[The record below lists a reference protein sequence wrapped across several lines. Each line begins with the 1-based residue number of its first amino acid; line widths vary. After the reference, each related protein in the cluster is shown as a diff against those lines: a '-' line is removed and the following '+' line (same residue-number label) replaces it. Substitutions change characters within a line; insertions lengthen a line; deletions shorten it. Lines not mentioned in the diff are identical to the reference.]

1 MKKWG
6 NTMNMTKAEEYAEF
20 IRKKIGSFKPDA
32 AVVLG
37 SGLGDIFDDAKII
50 ADVNYNDIPDFPVS
64 TVSGHNGRFIF
75 LRLADKN
82 LVVMQGRVHYYEG
95 YTMQQAVTPICVMRL
110 LGAKTLILTNSCGG
124 INPQFG
130 AGDLMII
137 TDHISSFVPSPLI
150 GKNDDRYGER
160 FPDMSNIYDKSLIEK
175 MEKSAQ
181 ENNIAIQKGVYVQAS
196 GPNYESPAEVKMFG
210 ILGAD
215 AVGMSTACEAM
226 AANYLG
232 MQVCGI
238 SMVSNKAVGLTDT
251 PISHEEVKRVAKDSS
266 GRLRK
271 IIVGLLEKM

>member
-1 MKKWG
+1 
-6 NTMNMTKAEEYAEF
+6 MNMKKAEEYAEF
-20 IRKKIGSFKPDA
+20 IREKIGNFKPDV

-37 SGLGDIFDDAKII
+37 SGLGDIFADAKII

-64 TVSGHNGRFIF
+64 TVSGHKGRFIF
-75 LRLADKN
+75 LRLAGKN
-82 LVVMQGRVHYYEG
+82 LVVMQGRIHYYEG
-95 YTMQQAVTPICVMRL
+95 YTMQQTVTPICVMKL
-110 LGAKTLILTNSCGG
+110 LGVKTLILTNACGG

-130 AGDLMII
+130 AGDLIII

-181 ENNIAIQKGVYVQAS
+181 ENNIAIQKGIYVQAS

-226 AANYLG
+226 VANYLD

-251 PISHEEVKRVAKDSS
+251 PISHEEVKRVAKASAS
-266 GRLRK
+266 RLRK